1 MDSEQPDPHTVHEL
15 LLRLAH
21 EIEQEFGDR
30 EPSEDELKA
39 FLRRRLEA
47 EGRTP
52 EEVEQIMA
60 ELDAE
65 G

>member
-15 LLRLAH
+15 LLRLAY

-47 EGRTP
+47 EGRAP